1 MAKTVSERQAAYRA
15 RRDTAGVDGNGQ
27 RRVSMWLSTG
37 AALAMAR
44 LASRYGVTQRELV
57 EKMLLA
63 EDERVLAT
71 LSIDTPEWG
80 MYFARKPV
88 AIKASL

>member
-1 MAKTVSERQAAYRA
+1 MAKTVAERQAAYRA

-63 EDERVLAT
+63 EDARVLAT
-71 LSIDTPEWG
+71 LSIDTPEWE

-88 AIKASL
+88 VIKV

>member
-1 MAKTVSERQAAYRA
+1 M
-15 RRDTAGVDGNGQ
+15 
-27 RRVSMWLSTG
+27 
-37 AALAMAR
+37 AMAR

-57 EKMLLA
+57 ETMLLA

-71 LSIDTPEWG
+71 LSIDAPEWE

-88 AIKASL
+88 AIKA